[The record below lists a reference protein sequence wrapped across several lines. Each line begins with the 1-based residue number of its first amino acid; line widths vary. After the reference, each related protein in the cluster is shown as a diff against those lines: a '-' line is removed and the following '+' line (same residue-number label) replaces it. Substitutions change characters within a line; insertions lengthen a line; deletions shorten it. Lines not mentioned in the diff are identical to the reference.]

1 MNPNNHLGDTTSP
14 YLQQHADNPVNWLPW
29 GEKALNLARQQ
40 DKPIL
45 LSIGY
50 SACHWCH
57 VMAHE
62 SFAFFLGWWFG
73 TMRLQRVGW
82 TSKDLDDLTFYVVLG
97 VILGGRV
104 GYVLF
109 YNFSVFLEDPLLIL
123 RIWQGGMSY
132 HGGMLGVFIAMWLL
146 GRKNGRG
153 FFRIT
158 DYLAPLVPLGLGAGR
173 IGNFING
180 ELWGD
185 VTDGPWG
192 MVFPFVGPEP
202 RHPTQLYEF
211 ALEGVLFFLIL
222 WIFSSRPRPLRA
234 VSGLYLLCYGV
245 FRFVIEFVRVP
256 DEHLGYIAFDWL
268 TMGQLL
274 TLPMLGFGVLL
285 LWLAYRDQPEAK
297 A

>member
-1 MNPNNHLGDTTSP
+1 M
-14 YLQQHADNPVNWLPW
+14 YL
-29 GEKALNLARQQ
+29 
-40 DKPIL
+40 I
-45 LSIGY
+45 
-50 SACHWCH
+50 
-57 VMAHE
+57 
-62 SFAFFLGWWFG
+62 AFFLGWWFG

-109 YNFSVFLEDPLLIL
+109 YNFPVFLEDPLLIL